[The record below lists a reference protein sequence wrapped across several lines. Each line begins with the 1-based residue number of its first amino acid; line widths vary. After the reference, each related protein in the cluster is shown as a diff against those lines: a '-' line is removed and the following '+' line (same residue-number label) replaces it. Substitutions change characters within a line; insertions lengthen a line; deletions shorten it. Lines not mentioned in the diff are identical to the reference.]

1 MIATEIE
8 TTLPYKIWTVIESH
22 PGCNMQFIA
31 RQLGMGTREI
41 SSPMTKLC
49 RAEKLVRTGIR
60 GKAIYTIRR
69 GARPPNKHGRGTYKP
84 KDFVGEMTYVT
95 SHDGNTIFEEC
106 RQNWPGYE
114 LNKRLRE
121 VRANELRG

>member
-1 MIATEIE
+1 MIATEIQ

-31 RQLGMGTREI
+31 RQLDMDTREI
-41 SSPMTKLC
+41 SSPITKLC
-49 RAEKLVRTGIR
+49 HAGKLLRTGSR
-60 GKAIYTIRR
+60 GSRAYSTRHGVK
-69 GARPPNKHGRGTYKP
+69 PPNKYGRGTYQP

-106 RQNWPGYE
+106 RQNWPGYQ
-114 LNKRLRE
+114 LNQYLRE
-121 VRANELRG
+121 VRA